1 MWKRL
6 SVVISLVLMV
16 TITSSVVA
24 EPAGDNMSRLQAM
37 QQKWSVAPPANEQ
50 REYMVNRCLSGQ
62 SQFTKLQAA
71 GDNATTKRLI
81 AYSAIQKEVKAI
93 ELRMTKQGA
102 DASEIDLFIGKL
114 QQNID
119 SFTEQSRYS
128 QQIAQDIQTI
138 SCTNNPELYTAAI
151 VEYSDV
157 RRNLYNIA
165 TDLKNTI
172 ITAPQ
177 DTFAPLIGPRSSM
190 QQRHSL
196 VWPIVG
202 TVVISTVLVSA
213 SFLFFLNSGAYTT
226 VKQISAAAQALQNK
240 LDGIDT
246 TSPIQAT
253 DIEEYA
259 QDLPQRVQTF
269 DDAEDYGPINL

>member
-1 MWKRL
+1 MRHWH
-6 SVVISLVLMV
+6 
-16 TITSSVVA
+16 TI
-24 EPAGDNMSRLQAM
+24 
-37 QQKWSVAPPANEQ
+37 
-50 REYMVNRCLSGQ
+50 
-62 SQFTKLQAA
+62 F
-71 GDNATTKRLI
+71 
-81 AYSAIQKEVKAI
+81 
-93 ELRMTKQGA
+93 
-102 DASEIDLFIGKL
+102 
-114 QQNID
+114 
-119 SFTEQSRYS
+119 
-128 QQIAQDIQTI
+128 
-138 SCTNNPELYTAAI
+138 
-151 VEYSDV
+151 
-157 RRNLYNIA
+157 
-165 TDLKNTI
+165 
-172 ITAPQ
+172 
-177 DTFAPLIGPRSSM
+177 PRSSM

-269 DDAEDYGPINL
+269 DDAEDYGPVNL